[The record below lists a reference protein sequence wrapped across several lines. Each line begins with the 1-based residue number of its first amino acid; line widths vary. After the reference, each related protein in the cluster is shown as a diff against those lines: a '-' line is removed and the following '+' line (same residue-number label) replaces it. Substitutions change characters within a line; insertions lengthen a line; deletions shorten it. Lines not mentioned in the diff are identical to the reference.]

1 MKTVTK
7 EIRSSRSNI
16 KEIEKLLLSVNEE
29 FKLPEEQLN
38 NVMIAVSELLLNAIV
53 HGNKQD
59 EKKLVKFAVGY
70 DDKIMKISI
79 MDEGNGFDETKMND
93 PTSEENLLK
102 TSGRGMFIVKSL
114 VDDFSYKKT
123 KEGFEIILTVKK
135 KS

>member
-7 EIRSSRSNI
+7 QIRSSRSNI

-29 FKLPEEQLN
+29 FRLPEEQFN
-38 NVMIAVSELLLNAIV
+38 NVLIAVSELLLNAIV

-59 EKKLVKFAVGY
+59 EKKLVKFAVGF
-70 DDKIMKISI
+70 DDKKMIISI
-79 MDEGNGFDETKMND
+79 VDEGNGFDESKMYD
-93 PTSEENLLK
+93 PTLEENILK

-135 KS
+135 K

>member
-7 EIRSSRSNI
+7 QIRSSRSNI

-29 FKLPEEQLN
+29 FRLPEEQFN
-38 NVMIAVSELLLNAIV
+38 NVLIAVSELLLNAIV

-59 EKKLVKFAVGY
+59 EKKLVKFAVGF
-70 DDKIMKISI
+70 DDKKMIISI
-79 MDEGNGFDETKMND
+79 VDEGNGFDESKMDD
-93 PTSEENLLK
+93 PTLEENILK

-135 KS
+135 K

>member
-7 EIRSSRSNI
+7 QIRSSRSNI

-29 FKLPEEQLN
+29 FRLPEEQFN
-38 NVMIAVSELLLNAIV
+38 NVLIAVSELLLNAIV

-59 EKKLVKFAVGY
+59 EKKLVKFAVGF
-70 DDKIMKISI
+70 DDKKMIISI
-79 MDEGNGFDETKMND
+79 VDEGNGFDETKMND
-93 PTSEENLLK
+93 PTLEENILK

-135 KS
+135 K

>member
-1 MKTVTK
+1 MKTVIK
-7 EIRSSRSNI
+7 EIKSSRRNI
-16 KEIEKLLLSVNEE
+16 KEIEKLLLTVNEE

-59 EKKLVKFAVGY
+59 EKKLVKIAVGY
-70 DDKIMKISI
+70 DDKTMKISI
-79 MDEGNGFDETKMND
+79 KDEGNGFDETKMND
-93 PTSEENLLK
+93 PTLEENILK

-135 KS
+135 K

>member
-7 EIRSSRSNI
+7 QIRSSRSNI

-29 FKLPEEQLN
+29 FRLPEEQFN
-38 NVMIAVSELLLNAIV
+38 NVLIAVSELLLNAIV

-59 EKKLVKFAVGY
+59 EKKLVKFAVGF
-70 DDKIMKISI
+70 DDKKMIISI
-79 MDEGNGFDETKMND
+79 VDEGNGFDESKIND
-93 PTSEENLLK
+93 PTLEENILK

-135 KS
+135 K